1 MYVRTRGRLGQ
12 VSTLSPVPQPA
23 TASLFQRTRE
33 AIQEAV
39 RRGQATLAM
48 AQALLRGLAE
58 GMRDVNDL
66 TNLVFFA
73 RHPERGGRKL
83 QRGEPQFAQLSR
95 EWLEIR
101 DKLVLP
107 TLQAAAAGP
116 ASVVPTSPTDRPR
129 HNWAKVAPD
138 QRMLYVMKLLV
149 EKYQYPVN
157 GAAGIV
163 GNLWA
168 ESKVLPNRV
177 EGSSS
182 TAPMR
187 ARDFKGA
194 ITEFTAEQV
203 MNRNPAKKQGPKKA
217 GIGLAQWTRRPR
229 RAGLFQ
235 HTFQG
240 RRLGATILYDMDAQ
254 VNYLVTELGSKDY
267 RHVDRVLRDPHVSL
281 EDASDEVVYNFEIP
295 GSILTKTKPPRK
307 LARTDP
313 AVQEKFVE
321 RRRYARVAL
330 GVYRR
335 AHPGIAAA
343 TM

>member
-1 MYVRTRGRLGQ
+1 M
-12 VSTLSPVPQPA
+12 
-23 TASLFQRTRE
+23 RE

-73 RHPERGGRKL
+73 RHPERGGRRLK
-83 QRGEPQFAQLSR
+83 RGEPQFAQLSR

-101 DKLVLP
+101 DNLVLP

-116 ASVVPTSPTDRPR
+116 ASVVPTSPTERPPID
-129 HNWAKVAPD
+129 WAKVDPD

-163 GNLWA
+163 GNLRA
-168 ESKVLPNRV
+168 ESCVLPNRV
-177 EGSSS
+177 QGSSP
-182 TAPMR
+182 TTPMR

-194 ITEFTAEQV
+194 MTEFTAEQV
-203 MNRNPAKKQGPKKA
+203 MNRNRAKKQGPNFA
-217 GIGLAQWTRRPR
+217 GIGLAQWTYLPR

-240 RRLGATILYDMDAQ
+240 RSLGAAILYNMDAQ
-254 VNYLVTELGSKDY
+254 VDYLVTELGSKNF
-267 RHVDRVLRDPHVSL
+267 RPVDRVLRDPHVSL
-281 EDASDEVVYNFEIP
+281 EDASDEVLYNFEMP
-295 GSILTKTKPPRK
+295 GSIWTKNKPRRK

-313 AVQEKFVE
+313 AVQKKFDV
-321 RRRYARVAL
+321 RRRYSRVAL
-330 GVYRR
+330 RVYRR
-335 AHPGIAAA
+335 AHPGVVAA